1 MVSGASGAVG
11 SLAGQLGK
19 IRGARVIGIVGSAD
33 KVRRCLED
41 YKFDG
46 AINYK
51 VLIAIYY
58 FMQSNTVI
66 GFFIFK

>member
-51 VLIAIYY
+51 VEQQYLSINFVTSAGTIP
-58 FMQSNTVI
+58 Q
-66 GFFIFK
+66 K